1 MGKSN
6 NKVRKK
12 NILQYLGPLNHLAL
26 GKHSMATHSGGSS
39 KITWNYALHYCE
51 KRKTKI
57 KTGNGRHAIGGT
69 DFNRRDQT
77 LDTLIGHG
85 Q

>member
-1 MGKSN
+1 
-6 NKVRKK
+6 
-12 NILQYLGPLNHLAL
+12 
-26 GKHSMATHSGGSS
+26 MATHSGGSS